1 MSPSSRGT
9 AERAR
14 WGAASPLSIVWR
26 CQLDVSTYIALGQQI
41 EVGQQA
47 CPDCG
52 RRLGGWSGYW
62 RWARGPGTERL
73 WIRRRRCARCRRSHA
88 LLPDF
93 LLERRLDE
101 VEVIGQALALS
112 IVNGLGM
119 RPVAERLGVPMTTA
133 RDWRRRFRVNALVLA
148 TALVA
153 LAVRLDPAAVLLSA
167 THHETAALESL
178 GAAWQ
183 RARTRFG
190 QRMPKLWRFWSLS
203 SCPWPC
209 ECIRRWPDESRRW
222 RPEMAVTGG
231 QLKVPALVSTTL

>member
-14 WGAASPLSIVWR
+14 WGAASPLSIVWQ

-101 VEVIGQALALS
+101 VEVIGQALALG
-112 IVNGLGM
+112 IVGGLGM
-119 RPVAERLGVPMTTA
+119 RTVADRLVVPMTTA
-133 RDWRRRFRVNALVLA
+133 RDWRRRFQLRAP
-148 TALVA
+148 ALVA
-153 LAVRLDPAAVLLSA
+153 ALVAVAVHLDPAAVVL
-167 THHETAALESL
+167 
-178 GAAWQ
+178 
-183 RARTRFG
+183 
-190 QRMPKLWRFWSLS
+190 
-203 SCPWPC
+203 
-209 ECIRRWPDESRRW
+209 
-222 RPEMAVTGG
+222 
-231 QLKVPALVSTTL
+231 TTD